1 METGNAEMRTLKLK
15 TIAQRMKIKSPD
27 FFVGYSN
34 VLNSVFVWELWQCIL
49 GVNHLMIEDIVYIC
63 WIGQK
68 ILINGQT
75 GLNCVGTEAPS
86 TKGACTHWCWRF
98 KVGFGH

>member
-34 VLNSVFVWELWQCIL
+34 VLNSVFVWEL
-49 GVNHLMIEDIVYIC
+49 
-63 WIGQK
+63 
-68 ILINGQT
+68 
-75 GLNCVGTEAPS
+75 
-86 TKGACTHWCWRF
+86 
-98 KVGFGH
+98 